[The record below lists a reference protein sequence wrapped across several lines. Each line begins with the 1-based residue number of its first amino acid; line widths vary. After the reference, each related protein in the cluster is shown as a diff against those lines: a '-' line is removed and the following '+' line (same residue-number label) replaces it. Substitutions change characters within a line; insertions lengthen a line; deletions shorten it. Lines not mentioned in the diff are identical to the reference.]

1 MAEEKK
7 DEQQTPEEVP
17 AEETAAQENAS
28 SDEAKAQSDEEAIG
42 AEADAAVAGVSDA
55 DELAQAKQEVAEWQ
69 SKYLRL
75 HAEWDTYRRRKGEER
90 ETERARANEKLVG
103 SLLPVLDDF
112 ERTVDYAEKNG
123 TDNLLEGVQ
132 AVYSKLL
139 NTLKSDGVEVI
150 DPAGEAFDALQHQAV
165 ATVDDTE
172 AYDETVAAVYQKGYK
187 LGGKVIRS
195 AMVTVTTGGPKRP
208 VEDAANEGEGAEEK
222 TDA

>member
-208 VEDAANEGEGAEEK
+208 VEDTANEGAEEK
-222 TDA
+222 ADA

>member
-28 SDEAKAQSDEEAIG
+28 ADEAKAQNDEEAIG

-208 VEDAANEGEGAEEK
+208 VEEAANEGEGAEEK
-222 TDA
+222 ADA

>member
-17 AEETAAQENAS
+17 AEETAAQESAS

-222 TDA
+222 ADA

>member
-222 TDA
+222 ADA